1 MRTVLLPLARSV
13 PALWLI
19 ILIAGI
25 PQLSETVY
33 TPSLPAIA
41 AALKST
47 DSIAEYTLTIY
58 LFGFAIG
65 TLFWGICSDRYG
77 RKPCILVGFLFF
89 ILGCIGCYFSNT
101 MPLLMLS
108 RFIQAFGGSVGSV
121 LGQAICRDAFH
132 GGDLG
137 KAYAYVG
144 SSLGVYPAI
153 GPVIGGFISERF
165 GWENI
170 FLFLIVI
177 GLILTPLVSY
187 CLPETHPIEHRKRVS
202 IKKVVTKLICDK
214 QVIGFGLL
222 VAACNG
228 LNFSFFAEGSFYL
241 IKLLGL
247 SPIQYGLSF
256 IAIAASLLLGG
267 IVSRKLHDSHSSK
280 TIMDYGISI
289 ILLGSSLFF
298 ITILLS
304 TIIFMSNSILIIV
317 VIVAQM
323 IMMFGSCMTFTNAL
337 AMALIDYKDCIGT
350 ASSLFGFFYYSGIS
364 LFTFGMG
371 ALHNGTLF
379 PMPLYFLFISLFMFV
394 VRKMLVNDYDLT
406 SKNNT
411 PRISADIEKPL
422 SGIV

>member
-1 MRTVLLPLARSV
+1 MKIVSLPAI
-13 PALWLI
+13 WLI

-25 PQLSETVY
+25 PQLSETAY

-58 LFGFAIG
+58 LLGFAIG
-65 TLFWGICSDRYG
+65 TLFWGIFSDRYG
-77 RKPCILVGFLFF
+77 RKPCILAGFLFF
-89 ILGCIGCYFSNT
+89 IFGCVGCYFSNM
-101 MPLLMLS
+101 MPMLMLN

-121 LGQAICRDAFH
+121 LGQALCRDAFH
-132 GGDLG
+132 GIELG
-137 KAYAYVG
+137 RAYAYVG

-153 GPVIGGFISERF
+153 GPVIGGIIAEQF
-165 GWENI
+165 GWKNI
-170 FLFLIVI
+170 FLFLII
-177 GLILTPLVSY
+177 ISLFLTFMVAY
-187 CLPETHPIEHRKRVS
+187 FLPETHPFEHRKRIS

-214 QVIGFGLL
+214 RAIGFGLL

-247 SPIQYGLSF
+247 SPSQYGLSF
-256 IAIAASLLLGG
+256 IAIAISMLLGG
-267 IVSRKLHDSHSSK
+267 IASRKLHNNHEAK
-280 TIMDYGISI
+280 TIMNYGINI

-304 TIIFMSNSILIIV
+304 TMLFINNIILIIV
-317 VIVAQM
+317 VIIAQM
-323 IMMFGSCMTFTNAL
+323 ILMFGSCMVFTNAL
-337 AMALIDYKDCIGT
+337 AMALVDYKNCIGT
-350 ASSLFGFFYYSGIS
+350 ASSLFGFFYYSIIS

-379 PMPLYFLFISLFMFV
+379 PMPLYFLFISLFMV
-394 VRKMLVNDYDLT
+394 VIRKTLLEDYT
-406 SKNNT
+406 SSLKSSIPNLHRGRYFNLLRQR
-411 PRISADIEKPL
+411 P
-422 SGIV
+422 